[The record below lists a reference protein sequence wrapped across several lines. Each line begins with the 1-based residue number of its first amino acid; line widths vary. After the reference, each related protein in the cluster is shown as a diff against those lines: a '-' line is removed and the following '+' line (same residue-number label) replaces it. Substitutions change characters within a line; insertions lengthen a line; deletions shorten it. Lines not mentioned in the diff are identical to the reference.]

1 MKIFIGDTLFSAI
14 NYLIMD
20 IFTNVTFQNVL
31 SIKEDS
37 LESNYFLTV
46 KMWLYQNRYFCKG
59 KICNSSLTLTTHN
72 ICEVFPCAM
81 QGFPSKYLLFQNT

>member
-14 NYLIMD
+14 NYLNRE
-20 IFTNVTFQNVL
+20 IFTNVTFRNVL
-31 SIKEDS
+31 SVKEDS

-46 KMWLYQNRYFCKG
+46 KMWLYQNTYFCKG
-59 KICNSSLTLTTHN
+59 KICNSSLTLTAHK

-81 QGFPSKYLLFQNT
+81 KGFPSKYLLSQNT